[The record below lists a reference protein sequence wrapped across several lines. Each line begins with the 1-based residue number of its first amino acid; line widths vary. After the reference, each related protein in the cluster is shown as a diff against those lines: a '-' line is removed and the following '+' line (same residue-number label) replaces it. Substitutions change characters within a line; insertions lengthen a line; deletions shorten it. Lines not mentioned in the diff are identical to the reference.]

1 MDRGA
6 KYRNLAHRMAGLA
19 GGGAIVLIGATL
31 ALAAAER
38 LGLLA

>member
-31 ALAAAER
+31 AAAER